1 MKPPGHRICILLD
14 HDDESVRNAA
24 LETVAFGQALAADM
38 GASLELLLLCADPK
52 QFEARLSTVSADK
65 VDFLTAP
72 ELEHYDPD
80 AYCTAAAPFLEESR
94 PDYLLL
100 AHTYQ
105 NIDFAPKLAARLGTG
120 LATDC
125 IDYRVEEEGVVL
137 VRQMFRNKLN
147 ADVIVR
153 SRPPVIATIQAGS
166 ASLDQV
172 QSGAPMLS
180 VQTASLGGFSRR
192 RRALETIEAA
202 SGRVDLD
209 KAEIVVGVGRGIK
222 KAENLKLIEDLADAL
237 GAEIGASR
245 PVVDNEWLERERQIG
260 SSGQN
265 IAPRLYIACGIS
277 GAIQHVVGMKNSSCI
292 VAINSDP
299 NAPIF
304 NLSHYGVVGDLFE
317 VVPQLIQALR
327 ELD

>member
-1 MKPPGHRICILLD
+1 MNPPGERICILLD
-14 HDDESVRNAA
+14 HDDGGVRNAA
-24 LETVAFGQALAADM
+24 LETLAFGQALAGDM
-38 GASLELLLLCADPK
+38 GASLELLLLCADPER
-52 QFEARLSTVSADK
+52 FEGRLSTVSADK
-65 VDFLTAP
+65 VHFLTVP
-72 ELEHYDPD
+72 ELQDYDPD
-80 AYCTAAAPFLEESR
+80 FYCAATAPFLEKSQ
-94 PDYLLL
+94 PGYLLL

-125 IDYRVEEEGVVL
+125 IDYRVEDEGVVF

-147 ADVIVR
+147 ADVVVR
-153 SRPPVIATIQAGS
+153 SRPPVIATIQGGS
-166 ASLDQV
+166 ASLDQL
-172 QSGAPMLS
+172 QSGAPELS
-180 VQTASLGGFSRR
+180 EETASMGGFSRR
-192 RRALETIEAA
+192 RRPLETIEAGR
-202 SGRVDLD
+202 GRVDLD

-222 KAENLKLIEDLADAL
+222 KKENLKLIQDLADAL

-245 PVVDNEWLERERQIG
+245 PVVDSEWLERERQIG

-304 NLSHYGVVGDLFE
+304 NIAHYGVVGDLFE
-317 VVPQLIQALR
+317 VVPKLIEALKS
-327 ELD
+327 